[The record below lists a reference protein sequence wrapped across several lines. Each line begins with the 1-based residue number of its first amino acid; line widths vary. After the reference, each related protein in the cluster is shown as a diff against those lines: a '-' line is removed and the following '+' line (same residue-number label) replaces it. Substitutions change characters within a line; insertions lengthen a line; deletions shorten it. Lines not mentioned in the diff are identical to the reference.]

1 MYFWKMNINNIKSK
15 KFINNY
21 TMRNNCILSFAVWF
35 AMVVFFVSCEKYTA
49 DEEFDLSEANSTLV
63 VRTCLAPNEAG
74 LDESATI
81 SYPVNVFVFNEK
93 GACVG
98 VSVIGPEAENL
109 SLKLPEGN
117 YNIYAIAGADD
128 NSYNIPTKENATK
141 ESPIIL
147 KDGSKHGDLMS
158 AYSNVVLANGEENTL
173 TLSLERKVMM
183 IESVSM
189 TNIPDDVTA
198 VSVSVSPLYE
208 ELLLDGSYLG
218 ENGVSTINLVKD
230 VDGTWKNNSEVY
242 LLEAADNATL
252 KVSLT
257 RGDGVHSYS
266 YSCAEELKANYKIH
280 INGTYGGDEIKV
292 SGTITGAT
300 WAGQIDVDFTLNNGE
315 VTPPSEGNV
324 DVDAEVKG
332 NAPEVG
338 TLYNDCYVLK
348 SDNSSN
354 KTVVT
359 LMSTCYWNKLEFV
372 KDDQESLKEAIDAAF
387 SKFTVEGIDSWRLP
401 TLDELRYIK
410 EHIEEINQKLNEN
423 DKEIFN
429 IDFYGVYSYYF
440 LDEDGLIKVYCPYR
454 DEIVDS
460 PNSGLA
466 SYVLRAFSTVKFV
479 E

>member
-1 MYFWKMNINNIKSK
+1 MYFWKMNINNIKSD

-21 TMRNNCILSFAVWF
+21 TMRNNCILSFAVLL

-98 VSVIGPEAENL
+98 VSVIGSEAENL
-109 SLKLPEGN
+109 SLKLPEGS

-128 NSYNIPTKENATK
+128 KSYNIPTKENATK
-141 ESPIIL
+141 KSPIIL

-158 AYSNVVLANGEENTL
+158 AYSNVELANGEENTL

-218 ENGVSTINLVKD
+218 ENGVSTINLDKD

-280 INGTYGGDEIKV
+280 INGTYGGDGIKV

-300 WAGQIDVDFTLNNGE
+300 WAGQIDVDFTFYNGE

-354 KTVVT
+354 NTVVT
-359 LMSTCYWNKLEFV
+359 LMSTCYWEKLEFV
-372 KDDQESLKEAIDAAF
+372 EGNQESLKEAIDAAF

-423 DKEIFN
+423 DKDIFN

-454 DEIVDS
+454 DEIEDS

-466 SYVLRAFSTVKFV
+466 SYVLRAFSTVEFV

>member
-98 VSVIGPEAENL
+98 VSVIGSEAENL
-109 SLKLPEGN
+109 SLKLPEGS

-147 KDGSKHGDLMS
+147 KDGFKHGDLMS

-300 WAGQIDVDFTLNNGE
+300 WAGQIDVDFTFNNGE
-315 VTPPSEGNV
+315 VTPPS
-324 DVDAEVKG
+324 KG

-372 KDDQESLKEAIDAAF
+372 KDDQESLKEAIAAAF

-440 LDEDGLIKVYCPYR
+440 LDEDGLIKVYCPFR
-454 DEIVDS
+454 DEIEDS

-466 SYVLRAFSTVKFV
+466 SYVLRAFSTVEFV

>member
-98 VSVIGPEAENL
+98 VSVIGSEAENL
-109 SLKLPEGN
+109 SLKLPEGS

-147 KDGSKHGDLMS
+147 KDGSKHRDLMS

-218 ENGVSTINLVKD
+218 ENGVSTINLDKD

-242 LLEAADNATL
+242 LLEAADIATL

-266 YSCAEELKANYKIH
+266 YSCDEELKANYKIH

-315 VTPPSEGNV
+315 VTPPST
-324 DVDAEVKG
+324 G

-372 KDDQESLKEAIDAAF
+372 KDDQESLKEAIAAAF

-401 TLDELRYIK
+401 TLDELRYIN
-410 EHIEEINQKLNEN
+410 EHIEEINQKLKEN
-423 DKEIFN
+423 DKDIFN

-440 LDEDGLIKVYCPYR
+440 LDKDGLIKVYCPYR
-454 DEIVDS
+454 DEIEDS

-466 SYVLRAFSTVKFV
+466 SYVLRAFSTVEFV

>member
-1 MYFWKMNINNIKSK
+1 MNINNIKSK

-98 VSVIGPEAENL
+98 VSVIGSEAENL
-109 SLKLPEGN
+109 SLKLPEGS

-141 ESPIIL
+141 ESSIIL
-147 KDGSKHGDLMS
+147 KDGFKHGDLMS
-158 AYSNVVLANGEENTL
+158 ACSNVVLANGEENTL

-218 ENGVSTINLVKD
+218 ENGVSTINLDKD

-257 RGDGVHSYS
+257 RGDDVDSYS
-266 YSCAEELKANYKIH
+266 YSCAEQLKANYKIH
-280 INGTYGGDEIKV
+280 INGTYVNGTYGGDEIKV

-300 WAGQIDVDFTLNNGE
+300 WAGQIDVDFTFNNGE

-354 KTVVT
+354 NTVVT
-359 LMSTCYWNKLEFV
+359 LMSTCYWEKLEFV
-372 KDDQESLKEAIDAAF
+372 EGNQESLKEAIDAAF

-410 EHIEEINQKLNEN
+410 EHIEEINQKLKEN
-423 DKEIFN
+423 DKDIFN
-429 IDFYGVYSYYF
+429 IDFYYVYSYYF

-454 DEIVDS
+454 DEIEDS

-466 SYVLRAFSTVKFV
+466 SYVLRAFSTVEFV

>member
-1 MYFWKMNINNIKSK
+1 MNINNIKSD

-98 VSVIGPEAENL
+98 VSVIRSEAENL
-109 SLKLPEGN
+109 SLKLPEGS

-147 KDGSKHGDLMS
+147 KDGSKHEDLMS

-183 IESVSM
+183 IE
-189 TNIPDDVTA
+189 
-198 VSVSVSPLYE
+198 SVSVSPLYE

-257 RGDGVHSYS
+257 RGDDVHSYS
-266 YSCAEELKANYKIH
+266 YSCAEQLKANYKIH
-280 INGTYGGDEIKV
+280 INGTYGRDEIKV

-300 WAGQIDVDFTLNNGE
+300 WAGQIDVNFTFNNEE
-315 VTPPSEGNV
+315 VTPPST
-324 DVDAEVKG
+324 G

-354 KTVVT
+354 NTVVT

-372 KDDQESLKEAIDAAF
+372 KDDQESLKEAIAAAF

-410 EHIEEINQKLNEN
+410 EHIEEINHKLNEN

-454 DEIVDS
+454 DEIEDS

-466 SYVLRAFSTVKFV
+466 SYVLRAFSTVEFV

>member
-98 VSVIGPEAENL
+98 VSVIRSEAENL
-109 SLKLPEGN
+109 SLKLPEGS

-147 KDGSKHGDLMS
+147 KDGSKHEDLMS

-257 RGDGVHSYS
+257 RGDDVHSYS
-266 YSCAEELKANYKIH
+266 YSCAEQL
-280 INGTYGGDEIKV
+280 
-292 SGTITGAT
+292 
-300 WAGQIDVDFTLNNGE
+300 Q
-315 VTPPSEGNV
+315 
-324 DVDAEVKG
+324 
-332 NAPEVG
+332 
-338 TLYNDCYVLK
+338 
-348 SDNSSN
+348 
-354 KTVVT
+354 
-359 LMSTCYWNKLEFV
+359 
-372 KDDQESLKEAIDAAF
+372 
-387 SKFTVEGIDSWRLP
+387 
-401 TLDELRYIK
+401 
-410 EHIEEINQKLNEN
+410 
-423 DKEIFN
+423 
-429 IDFYGVYSYYF
+429 
-440 LDEDGLIKVYCPYR
+440 
-454 DEIVDS
+454 
-460 PNSGLA
+460 
-466 SYVLRAFSTVKFV
+466 
-479 E
+479 